1 MKKIYLYLLLVLLSF
16 KTYAQEE
23 PQRFNFLR
31 NFPNAPKSSKI
42 KQRGLQLSLDRTSLS
57 TLYRSEPEEFIFDLP
72 RPNGKSKSYM
82 FKKHQVVTSSFKV
95 TTSDGREFSGK
106 EYTGVSYKVFDRK
119 NQINFGGLTI
129 TKDDIGGLLQED
141 ENNNINIGKLR
152 NAKDTY
158 VALPESEMGSSKPNF
173 DCSTPDPPL
182 NVNENEW
189 LREVQPQMGDTQTPE
204 TGQAIGGA
212 GCKTLGIYIECDN
225 QMYKDN
231 GSSIANTT
239 AKVTSLFNLVKQIYE
254 NEGISIYIDEI
265 YIWTT
270 KDPYSSISSISSQNI
285 LSDFTA
291 RRRNIPQ
298 KLGHLLGTNFGFLG
312 GIAYLDV
319 VCNPSYYFY
328 RFGYS
333 NIYNTFNTDINVY
346 SWSVYCM
353 AHELG
358 HNFGSKHTH
367 WCGWP
372 KAGGGTSRIDSCY
385 GGEPNNGVNCGT
397 NIKSI
402 RGTIMSYCHLGSF
415 GVDLVKGFGPLPGE
429 KIRTGSSCLTGT
441 AIPYVQVNTPRRFYS
456 AGENI
461 SLNANNLIGA
471 TYTWSGPSGYTS
483 STKNPTINSIT
494 TSNSGIYSVTAIQ
507 NACTSNVARMRI
519 RINPTLN
526 IPQTETFSTW
536 TLPNYTN
543 WEFKGPQARSDLNT
557 GYNGATSQSFWA
569 NSKNNVTTSYNALY
583 HTNGSNSTFFQDTAF
598 SPVYTNN
605 SLTNLN
611 LSFKLAH
618 ALKNASATRYDSLE
632 VLAYFSGKTIPV
644 RIYKKGGTTL
654 RTTTVLNTSIY
665 KPASDISSD
674 WRTETI
680 DLTSYDTCKNV
691 QFAFVF
697 KPTQNTSYPSNNI
710 FINTITVDGTDSPN
724 ALKIAT
730 ISVDSANNLDKNY
743 TLITTIPPTHN
754 ATSYQILQG
763 TTVIGSGNLFNNNS
777 GTVTTA
783 RTNVANGTY
792 THTAILSNGTQTK
805 TSGSVSVVVNYNL
818 PILTGTLSADSTTNR
833 DKNYALSFVIP
844 QNHNATS
851 YQILEGT
858 NVIGSGNLT
867 DNNGSTITLN
877 RTNISNGTY
886 THTAKLLNSSRTPNN
901 TTSNSVNVV
910 VNYIAPILTGTLS
923 ADSTT
928 NRDQNYTLSFAI
940 PQNHNATSY
949 QILQG
954 TTVISSGSLANNN
967 SITITAS
974 RTNITNGT
982 YTHTA
987 KLFNST
993 NNTTSNSVTVNVVKL
1008 LTGTLSADSTTNRD
1022 KNYTLSF
1029 AIPQNHS
1036 ATSYQILEGATVI
1049 GSGNLTNNN
1058 ATTITL
1064 NRTNISNGTYTHTAR
1079 LINSSQTIISNS
1091 VSVNVFFNLP
1101 VILIGTLSADSTT
1114 NNDQS
1119 YILTLSIPQNHN
1131 ATSYQILQGTNVID
1145 SGNLANNND
1154 TIITLTR
1161 TSVSSGTY
1169 THTARLSNGTQ
1180 TTISNLVTVNVN
1192 DPPILI
1198 GTLSVDST
1206 SNRDPNYVLSFSIPQ
1221 NHNATSYQIL
1231 QGTSIVGSGNLSN
1244 NNSTTITLS
1253 RLSIPNGTYTHTA
1266 KLLNSSKTP
1275 NNTTSNSVSVAINYN
1290 PVINLA
1296 VPTVIADT
1304 LVNLDQNYIITF
1316 NTPSNHNATAY
1327 EIKEGNTIVKSSPL
1341 TNNNSFTTTFS
1352 ASNKPNGSY
1361 VYTGVLKN
1369 GIYNSI
1375 SLPINVIV
1383 NYNPSSQTSACTTNT
1398 ITSSDRR
1405 RTNFTYSFT
1414 LNNGCSSTGYRVLFY
1429 NSNTANGFSQSDS
1442 TLSQTQV
1449 ARLSWRPTGGS
1460 IRNSGQSNGNVS
1472 FTQNEI
1478 NTSLFSR
1485 IASPLPSYSNRW
1497 YRVDVI
1503 CTSCTQTVKTKTA
1516 YFFIK

>member
-23 PQRFNFLR
+23 PKRFNFLR
-31 NFPNAPKSSKI
+31 NSPNEPKSSKI
-42 KQRGLQLSLDRTSLS
+42 KQKGLKLSLDSASLS
-57 TLYRSEPEEFIFDLP
+57 TLYRSEPEEFLFDLP
-72 RPNGKSKSYM
+72 RPNGKTKSYR

-129 TKDDIGGLLQED
+129 TKDEIGGLLQED

-189 LREVQPQMGDTQTPE
+189 LKEVQPQIGDTQTPE

-212 GCKTLGIYIECDN
+212 GCKTLGIYIECDY
-225 QMYKDN
+225 QMYIDN

-254 NEGISIYIDEI
+254 NEGISIYIDQI

-270 KDPYSSISSISSQNI
+270 TDPYASMNNSSTI
-285 LSDFTA
+285 LSTFTTN
-291 RRRNIPQ
+291 RRNIPQ
-298 KLGHLLGTNFGFLG
+298 KLGHLLSTRFAFLG
-312 GIAYLDV
+312 GIAWLDV

-328 RFGYS
+328 RYGFS
-333 NIYNTFNTDINVY
+333 NIYNTFNNDINLY
-346 SWSVYCM
+346 SWAVYCM
-353 AHELG
+353 SHELG

-441 AIPYVQVNTPRRFYS
+441 AIPYVQVSTPRRFYS

-461 SLNANNLIGA
+461 ILDANNLIGA

-483 STKNPTINSIT
+483 TTKNPTINSIT

-507 NACTSNVARMRI
+507 NACTSNVAKMRI

-536 TLPNYTN
+536 TLPNYSN

-557 GYNGATSQSFWA
+557 GYNGTQPQSFWA

-618 ALKNASATRYDSLE
+618 ALKNTSATRYDSLE

-644 RIYKKGGTTL
+644 RIYKKGGSTL

-697 KPTQNTSYPSNNI
+697 KPTQDISYPSNNI
-710 FINTITVDGTDSPN
+710 FINTITVNGTDSPTS
-724 ALKIAT
+724 LKIAT
-730 ISVDSANNLDKNY
+730 ISVDSSTNYDKNY
-743 TLITTIPPTHN
+743 TLTTTIPSTHN

-763 TTVIGSGNLFNNNS
+763 ATVIASGNLANNNS
-777 GTVTTA
+777 T
-783 RTNVANGTY
+783 
-792 THTAILSNGTQTK
+792 
-805 TSGSVSVVVNYNL
+805 
-818 PILTGTLSADSTTNR
+818 
-833 DKNYALSFVIP
+833 
-844 QNHNATS
+844 
-851 YQILEGT
+851 
-858 NVIGSGNLT
+858 
-867 DNNGSTITLN
+867 TITTS
-877 RTNISNGTY
+877 RTNITNGTY
-886 THTAKLLNSSRTPNN
+886 THTAKLSNGSQT
-901 TTSNSVNVV
+901 TTSNSVTVNVSYNV
-910 VNYIAPILTGTLS
+910 TPILTGTLS
-923 ADSTT
+923 VDTI
-928 NRDQNYTLSFAI
+928 NNKDQSYLLSFAI

-954 TTVISSGSLANNN
+954 TTVIG
-967 SITITAS
+967 
-974 RTNITNGT
+974 
-982 YTHTA
+982 
-987 KLFNST
+987 
-993 NNTTSNSVTVNVVKL
+993 
-1008 LTGTLSADSTTNRD
+1008 
-1022 KNYTLSF
+1022 
-1029 AIPQNHS
+1029 
-1036 ATSYQILEGATVI
+1036 
-1049 GSGNLTNNN
+1049 
-1058 ATTITL
+1058 
-1064 NRTNISNGTYTHTAR
+1064 
-1079 LINSSQTIISNS
+1079 
-1091 VSVNVFFNLP
+1091 
-1101 VILIGTLSADSTT
+1101 
-1114 NNDQS
+1114 
-1119 YILTLSIPQNHN
+1119 
-1131 ATSYQILQGTNVID
+1131 
-1145 SGNLANNND
+1145 SGNLANNN
-1154 TIITLTR
+1154 
-1161 TSVSSGTY
+1161 SS
-1169 THTARLSNGTQ
+1169 
-1180 TTISNLVTVNVN
+1180 
-1192 DPPILI
+1192 
-1198 GTLSVDST
+1198 
-1206 SNRDPNYVLSFSIPQ
+1206 
-1221 NHNATSYQIL
+1221 
-1231 QGTSIVGSGNLSN
+1231 
-1244 NNSTTITLS
+1244 TITLS
-1253 RLSIPNGTYTHTA
+1253 RTGITNGTYTHTA
-1266 KLLNSSKTP
+1266 KLLNSSKIP
-1275 NNTTSNSVSVAINYN
+1275 NNTTSNSVTVVVNYN
-1290 PVINLA
+1290 PVINLGT
-1296 VPTVIADT
+1296 PTVTADS
-1304 LVNLDQNYIITF
+1304 LVNYNKDFIITF
-1316 NTPSNHNATAY
+1316 NAPSNHNATSY
-1327 EIKEGNTIVKSSPL
+1327 EIKEGGTIVKSSTL
-1341 TNNNSFTTTFS
+1341 TNNNVFITTLSVT
-1352 ASNKPNGSY
+1352 NKANGLY
-1361 VYTGVLKN
+1361 TYTGVLKN

-1375 SLPINVIV
+1375 STPINVIV
-1383 NYNPSSQTSACTTNT
+1383 NYNPSVPTSACTT
-1398 ITSSDRR
+1398 TSLTAIDRR
-1405 RTNFTYSFT
+1405 RTNFMYSFK
-1414 LNNGCSSTGYRVLFY
+1414 LDNSCSSTGYKVLFY
-1429 NSNTANGFSQSDS
+1429 NGNSGNGFLTTDS
-1442 TLSQTQV
+1442 TLSQTQ
-1449 ARLSWRPTGGS
+1449 ASKLIWQPTGGS
-1460 IRNSGQSNGNVS
+1460 VRNAGQSNGNII
-1472 FTQNEI
+1472 FTTPELQ
-1478 NTSLFSR
+1478 SGVFSR